1 MKGLRASEL
10 QGSWSK
16 ASMALGVE
24 GVERPAETVVYRGHI
39 RGAECCVSFRP
50 ADIRVDKGGCRDLVS
65 AEASGKG
72 EEALG

>member
-39 RGAECCVSFRP
+39 LGAECCVSFRP
-50 ADIRVDKGGCRDLVS
+50 ADCDKG
-65 AEASGKG
+65 
-72 EEALG
+72 